1 MLNMNGPVKLV
12 SYEMAG
18 QTVVV
23 TGGTKGIGKAIALA
37 FGQCGANVVVAGRHE
52 DECAAVAQE
61 VTEAGGHGKGIRTDV
76 RKIDE
81 INALIAGA
89 VEAFGGVDV
98 LINCAGVAITKKIL
112 DLDVKDYDMVMETN
126 LRSVLFASKA
136 AAAEMKASG
145 KGGKIIN
152 IASVGGLKG
161 TSALSLYGASKAGVI
176 NLTKT
181 MALEWSRYGI
191 QTNAV
196 CPGYVVTEIN
206 KAEFENEKFKDRVLK
221 TIPQRR
227 LGTVDEI
234 AALVLFLAS
243 DMSGM
248 INGEAIVADMGAI
261 CG

>member
-1 MLNMNGPVKLV
+1 MD
-12 SYEMAG
+12 
-18 QTVVV
+18 
-23 TGGTKGIGKAIALA
+23 I
-37 FGQCGANVVVAGRHE
+37 
-52 DECAAVAQE
+52 
-61 VTEAGGHGKGIRTDV
+61 
-76 RKIDE
+76 
-81 INALIAGA
+81 
-89 VEAFGGVDV
+89 

-112 DLDVKDYDMVMETN
+112 DLDVEDYDMVMETN

-136 AAAEMKASG
+136 AAAVMKASE

-206 KAEFENEKFKDRVLK
+206 KAEFENEKFRDHVLK

-227 LGTVDEI
+227 LGTVDEV

>member
-1 MLNMNGPVKLV
+1 M
-12 SYEMAG
+12 S
-18 QTVVV
+18 
-23 TGGTKGIGKAIALA
+23 
-37 FGQCGANVVVAGRHE
+37 
-52 DECAAVAQE
+52 
-61 VTEAGGHGKGIRTDV
+61 
-76 RKIDE
+76 
-81 INALIAGA
+81 
-89 VEAFGGVDV
+89 
-98 LINCAGVAITKKIL
+98 
-112 DLDVKDYDMVMETN
+112 
-126 LRSVLFASKA
+126 
-136 AAAEMKASG
+136 EMKTTSAKKTSG
-145 KGGKIIN
+145 YN
-152 IASVGGLKG
+152 FGLKG

-206 KAEFENEKFKDRVLK
+206 KAEFENEKFRDHVLK

-227 LGTVDEI
+227 LGTVDEV

>member
-1 MLNMNGPVKLV
+1 MLNMNGPVMLA

-18 QTVVV
+18 KTVVV

-52 DECAAVAQE
+52 DECTAVAE
-61 VTEAGGHGKGIRTDV
+61 AITSAGGHGKGIRTDV
-76 RKIDE
+76 RNIDE
-81 INALIAGA
+81 IDALIAGA
-89 VEAFGGVDV
+89 AETFGGVDI

-112 DLDVKDYDMVMETN
+112 DLDVEDYDMIMETN
-126 LRSVLFASKA
+126 LRSVLF
-136 AAAEMKASG
+136 
-145 KGGKIIN
+145 
-152 IASVGGLKG
+152 
-161 TSALSLYGASKAGVI
+161 ASKAGVI

-206 KAEFENEKFKDRVLK
+206 KAEFENEKFKEHVLK

-227 LGTVDEI
+227 LGTVDEV